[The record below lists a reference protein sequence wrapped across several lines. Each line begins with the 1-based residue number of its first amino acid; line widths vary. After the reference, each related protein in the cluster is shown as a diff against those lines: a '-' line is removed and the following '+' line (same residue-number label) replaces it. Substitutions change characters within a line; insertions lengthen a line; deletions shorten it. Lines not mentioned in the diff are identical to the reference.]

1 VGADHHWCAR
11 TQRVHHIWQIY
22 LVKVNYIGIERQY
35 VAKALTHRHIG
46 VKQIGAAIYS
56 YAGDLLAGF
65 DARGE
70 HAYVEA
76 VLGEDPRAALDVG
89 GDPAVSRPAWNSQ

>member
-1 VGADHHWCAR
+1 
-11 TQRVHHIWQIY
+11 
-22 LVKVNYIGIERQY
+22 VKVNYIGIEREY
-35 VAKALTHRHIG
+35 VAKALAHRHIG
-46 VKQIGAAIYS
+46 VKQIGTAIYG
-56 YAGDLLAGF
+56 YARNLLAGL

-76 VLGEDPRAALDVG
+76 VLGEDPRAALYVG